1 MHTVWCSLAK
11 LKLWQV
17 SLFEGVYSKCL
28 EHSRIFPS
36 QFWDQKG
43 LTGRFNQIST
53 NLTVCGTISWK
64 KHAFHLFKYFVSLH
78 FLRISSKKNTIWIIT
93 WHINRMTKKW
103 YINCCQILRIYT
115 IPRYNNIYNTCI
127 HKPTLLWLS
136 TVYKFP
142 YRKEFCQ
149 NKLFCFIS
157 FLLLFTAFML
167 VFAKKKKIKI
177 TEVLFIKISI
187 FIFLCNARDSKWG
200 NWTYL
205 NLFGYSFS
213 QKDARNLK

>member
-1 MHTVWCSLAK
+1 
-11 LKLWQV
+11 
-17 SLFEGVYSKCL
+17 
-28 EHSRIFPS
+28 
-36 QFWDQKG
+36 
-43 LTGRFNQIST
+43 
-53 NLTVCGTISWK
+53 
-64 KHAFHLFKYFVSLH
+64 
-78 FLRISSKKNTIWIIT
+78 
-93 WHINRMTKKW
+93 MTKKW

-167 VFAKKKKIKI
+167 VFAKKKKKSKSLKFFSLKYLY
-177 TEVLFIKISI
+177 LFFYATHETLSEEIELIWT
-187 FIFLCNARDSKWG
+187 FLDIALAKKTPEIWSKRNFKYG
-200 NWTYL
+200 LGL
-205 NLFGYSFS
+205 NGKFCRSSF
-213 QKDARNLK
+213 